1 MCCFHCVHKSCKGL
15 SKNGELS
22 WAELNWRQTIY
33 IPLFIDLWGQ
43 DSDPAITTPK
53 QPLPSTP
60 SPLPH
65 CIPSIC
71 PAPHDPCSPKKN
83 VSTEA
88 QEAKGVLQRKG
99 KGWERVSTS
108 LLPLLRS
115 KPVCS
120 LEGRL
125 APFIACP
132 TCLDGTALCP
142 FPFLLELEGSSRVGL
157 WAISSASKIPP
168 P

>member
-1 MCCFHCVHKSCKGL
+1 MGSRLGPCNDYPK
-15 SKNGELS
+15 
-22 WAELNWRQTIY
+22 A
-33 IPLFIDLWGQ
+33 
-43 DSDPAITTPK
+43 AITFN
-53 QPLPSTP
+53 P

-71 PAPHDPCSPKKN
+71 PAPHYLVPLKKKN
-83 VSTEA
+83 VSAEA

-99 KGWERVSTS
+99 NGWRGVSTS

-125 APFIACP
+125 APFISCP
-132 TCLDGTALCP
+132 TCLDGTAVCP
-142 FPFLLELEGSSRVGL
+142 FPFLLELEGSSRVGP

-168 P
+168 PQHLLCIP